1 MYREESSKETSSENK
16 PMLSSQGKQSDPK
29 AAWQQLLT
37 NTQNNGQ
44 QAGTHEPM
52 YQLIDSLLSFEACV
66 YHQILPLQLEDNT
79 LLLAMVDLE
88 DSAALDYVSRILSY
102 INVKIE
108 THLITIES
116 HHAILS
122 AYLNYKSTYSVNAQQ
137 KLNPTAEE
145 SIAPTN
151 SNNQTPPAQRL
162 KNSQEDFIPEQ
173 DTSSLTHIN
182 NTFREEL
189 QQNLPV
195 IPVLDSAL
203 LSPIEVIGKLP
214 PKKLLEELLGRVLS
228 GGIGRLYLE
237 RQPYEGRILWSDN
250 GILRSVVNDLPLP
263 VFQGVLNEL
272 KRFTALPTNTF
283 SEARQ
288 IEKEYVYQQ
297 SLLLLRLRVMPGIY
311 GEEATLQVLR
321 GVALKF
327 YQQQQLTRLNSDILG
342 ISKQLAFRLQELQQ
356 RLRLNPDLEPQQ
368 LQALA
373 ALDQIQENLDQ
384 QLRIVTTNGHLTE
397 GGKKPPSHKSES

>member
-44 QAGTHEPM
+44 QAGTHELM

-79 LLLAMVDLE
+79 LLLGMVDLE

-108 THLITIES
+108 THLISIES

-137 KLNPTAEE
+137 KLNLTAEE

-151 SNNQTPPAQRL
+151 SNNQTRPAQGL
-162 KNSQEDFIPEQ
+162 KNSQEDFILEQ

-189 QQNLPV
+189 QQNLPI

>member
-44 QAGTHEPM
+44 QAGTHELL

>member
-44 QAGTHEPM
+44 QAGTHELL

-66 YHQILPLQLEDNT
+66 YHQILPLQLEDKT

>member
-44 QAGTHEPM
+44 QAGTHELL

-182 NTFREEL
+182 KTFREEL

>member
-182 NTFREEL
+182 KTFREEL